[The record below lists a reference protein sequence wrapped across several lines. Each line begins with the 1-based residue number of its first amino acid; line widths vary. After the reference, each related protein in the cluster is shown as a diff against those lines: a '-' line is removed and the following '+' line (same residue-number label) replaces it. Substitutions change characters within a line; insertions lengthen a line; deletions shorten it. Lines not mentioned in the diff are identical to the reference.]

1 MSQYNAKE
9 PWESIRGLSVTVKNN
24 DINGAL
30 RVLKKKI
37 QRDGLL
43 KELSE
48 REHYT
53 KKSVKRRMK
62 HKAAVIREKKKQQ
75 EIMNSL

>member
-24 DINGAL
+24 DVNGAL
-30 RVLKKKI
+30 RILKKKI
-37 QRDGLL
+37 QREGIL
-43 KELSE
+43 KDLAD
-48 REHYT
+48 REYYT
-53 KKSVKRRMK
+53 KKSTKRRLK
-62 HKAAVIREKKKQQ
+62 KKAAIIREKKKQQ

>member
-1 MSQYNAKE
+1 MSQYNTKE

-24 DINGAL
+24 DVNGAL

-37 QRDGLL
+37 QREGIL
-43 KELSE
+43 KDLSNHE
-48 REHYT
+48 YYT

-75 EIMNSL
+75 EIMESL